1 MRLPMRSTTF
11 LCDTNV
17 ISELARPRPNP
28 GVLTWAGTVATITLS
43 VVSLEEI
50 WFGLAWKPNARVQ
63 AWFDV
68 FFEARCQVLPITADV
83 AARCGQLRGELV
95 ARGAVRS
102 QADMLIAATAQ
113 IHGFTVVTRNVRDF
127 QDCMVPLLNPF
138 S

>member
-1 MRLPMRSTTF
+1 MQ

-17 ISELARPRPNP
+17 ISELVRPRPNP
-28 GVLTWAGTVATITLS
+28 GVIAWAGTVSSMALS

-50 WFGLAWKPNARVQ
+50 FFGLSWKPNPRVS
-63 AWFDV
+63 AWFEA
-68 FFEARCQVLPITADV
+68 FLPARCQILAVTPEIAK
-83 AARCGQLRGELV
+83 RCGQLRGELV

-113 IHGFTVVTRNVRDF
+113 IHQLTIVTRNVRDF
-127 QDCMVPLLNPF
+127 QECAVPLLNPF